1 MIERQWTRTAPYMH
15 PTRATRLISAFAM
28 SPLDPRAS
36 RLWDSAYHGQH
47 EQRRADG
54 GSAFPTLWGTPW
66 DVFYGKLGK
75 CMPGEA
81 LTEIVVLPL
90 PERERRD
97 VRLGGRF
104 RAAMR
109 TLG

>member
-1 MIERQWTRTAPYMH
+1 MIERQRTRTAPYMH

-66 DVFYGKLGK
+66 DVFSRKLGK

-81 LTEIVVLPL
+81 FTAIVLLTL
-90 PERERRD
+90 PE
-97 VRLGGRF
+97 
-104 RAAMR
+104 
-109 TLG
+109 